1 MLKENTKIFITTF
14 TVTSLSGEEKT
25 FPGPFIFANTY
36 QEASEEASVLNIE
49 IVGELDEETKLPI
62 LH

>member
-25 FPGPFIFANTY
+25 FPGPFIFA
-36 QEASEEASVLNIE
+36 SGSVFGTLFRSWE
-49 IVGELDEETKLPI
+49 GTLWGFPGRAYLDIWPS
-62 LH
+62 